1 MIGESPMKKIGLMIA
16 AAVAALAF
24 TSPARATTFYSV
36 SCNNS
41 TTDLICTFDASSF
54 GNLFIDS
61 QAADLNVSGTITS
74 ASATFADGTFGSAT
88 SITTTV
94 GSKQVDGLGKFNVT
108 TDLASKG
115 SPGNPTADTITITVL
130 GTGLAVDTTLFGAHI
145 CLNGETAGN
154 AGSCTTTFFTNVPG
168 PIVGAGLP
176 GLAMACG
183 GLVVLARRRRQKI
196 V

>member
-1 MIGESPMKKIGLMIA
+1 MKIGLMIA
-16 AAVAALAF
+16 AAAAALAF
-24 TSPARATTFYSV
+24 SSPAHAIFYSV
-36 SCNNS
+36 DCSGS
-41 TTDLICTFDASSF
+41 TSTDVICKFDASSF
-54 GNLFIDS
+54 GNLFIS
-61 QAADLNVSGTITS
+61 AQAADLNVSGTITS
-74 ASATFADGTFGSAT
+74 ASATFTDGLFGSANN
-88 SITTTV
+88 ITTST
-94 GSKQVDGLGKFNVT
+94 GSTQVDGLGKFNVT
-108 TDLASKG
+108 TDLSSKM

-176 GLAMACG
+176 GLAMACA